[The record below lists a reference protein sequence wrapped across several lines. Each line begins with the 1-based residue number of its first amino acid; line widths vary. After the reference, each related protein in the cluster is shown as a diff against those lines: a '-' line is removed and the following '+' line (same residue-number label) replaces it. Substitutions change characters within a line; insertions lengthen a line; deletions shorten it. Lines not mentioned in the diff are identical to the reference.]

1 MRIQASDNSN
11 PVKLTEITVI
21 ISVYRDTSRPV
32 FDIPNYLTTINENTA
47 VGTSIQNVRAT
58 DADLVV
64 GILPLHAYISFVL
77 LIYTIILNI
86 YKLSNAETIMQK
98 ATREQWC
105 SGYVWLAEQGARG

>member
-32 FDIPNYLTTINENTA
+32 FDIPNYVVTINENTA

-64 GILPLHAYISFVL
+64 GILPFHAYIAFAL
-77 LIYTIILNI
+77 LVIILNI
-86 YKLSNAETIMQK
+86 LQTIRCWDNYAVSYK
-98 ATREQWC
+98 
-105 SGYVWLAEQGARG
+105 GAVM